1 MATKNTKATADAVK
15 QDTNGIADTARDY
28 VTRTAH
34 AAKER
39 ADSAYENVGEFHKG
53 VESTLTRIVTGYVSI
68 LDGFAQMSH
77 ENVNRAIA
85 TVEKTAAAKD
95 YVEAAQLQVDFVRD
109 TATANYEIAR
119 NAVEQ
124 VRETLSDGAKTI
136 SDRANA
142 MWNASKKAA

>member
-1 MATKNTKATADAVK
+1 MATKNTKATTEAVK
-15 QDTNGIADTARDY
+15 EDTTGITETARDY
-28 VTRTAH
+28 ITRTAH

-39 ADSAYENVGEFHKG
+39 TDSAYESVGEFHKG
-53 VESTLTRIVTGYVSI
+53 VETTLTRVVTGYVSI

-77 ENVNRAIA
+77 ENVNRALA

-119 NAVEQ
+119 NAVDQ
-124 VRETLSDGAKTI
+124 VRETLSEGAKSI

-142 MWNASKKAA
+142 MWTSSKKAA